1 MDMKLILRGRTI
13 EDEPTVDAIFKILGD
28 KHSRKILES
37 LTDSAKSALDIS
49 KECKISPALAYKK
62 L

>member
-1 MDMKLILRGRTI
+1 MDMKLILRGKTI

-37 LTDSAKSALDIS
+37 LTDSPKSALDIS
-49 KECKISPALAYKK
+49 K
-62 L
+62 